1 MISGRS
7 GNNRS
12 VEETTSPAPNP
23 DDAAETPADE
33 PEVTYVLD
41 GDAVRL
47 RLTGEL
53 TDAARRPVV
62 RVVTE
67 LLLHEHSLARIVLDV
82 RDVSFMNSAG
92 MAVLVQVQRMA
103 SPRGIEVALLDPPEG
118 VLRPLQLSGLW
129 RRFPVLDSSGDGG
142 VAPTPDEGAS

>member
-1 MISGRS
+1 
-7 GNNRS
+7 
-12 VEETTSPAPNP
+12 
-23 DDAAETPADE
+23 
-33 PEVTYVLD
+33 
-41 GDAVRL
+41 VRL

-62 RVVTE
+62 RVLTE

-92 MAVLVQVQRMA
+92 MAILVQVQRMA

-129 RRFPVLDSSGDGG
+129 RRFPVLDSFADGG

>member
-1 MISGRS
+1 
-7 GNNRS
+7 

-62 RVVTE
+62 RVLTE

-92 MAVLVQVQRMA
+92 MAILVQVQRMA

>member
-1 MISGRS
+1 
-7 GNNRS
+7 

-23 DDAAETPADE
+23 DDAAETHADE